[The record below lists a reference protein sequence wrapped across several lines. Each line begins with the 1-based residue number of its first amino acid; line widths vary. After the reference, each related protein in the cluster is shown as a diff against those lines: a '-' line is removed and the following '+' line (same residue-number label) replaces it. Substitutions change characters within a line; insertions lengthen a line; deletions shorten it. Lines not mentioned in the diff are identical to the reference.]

1 MRPLCINTQRQ
12 NGGLHVIKRPTMMA
26 ISIVV
31 TDYYRVVILRESAY
45 INNNHLQLGPPS
57 LYKG

>member
-12 NGGLHVIKRPTMMA
+12 NGGLHVINRPTMMA

-31 TDYYRVVILRESAY
+31 TDYYRVVT
-45 INNNHLQLGPPS
+45 
-57 LYKG
+57 KGECIY